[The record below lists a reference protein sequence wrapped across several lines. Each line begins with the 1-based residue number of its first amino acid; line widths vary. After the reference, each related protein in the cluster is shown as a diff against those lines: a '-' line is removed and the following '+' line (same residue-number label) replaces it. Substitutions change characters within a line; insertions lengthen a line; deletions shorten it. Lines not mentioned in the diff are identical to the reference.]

1 MSYDAT
7 LGRFT
12 TVCHREGNIPEIRIT
27 VDPEETR
34 RRQQTIER
42 WSRLEQQYQQSHPHA
57 APFVVACQLGNLQHV
72 RAAIL
77 AKLAAGLDVTAMVNL
92 KGQSIDGVM
101 IAPLMAA
108 VFLERI
114 PIVEILLEY
123 NADPATTI
131 RGGRNALYVAA
142 LRNTTTTIT
151 KKLLDN
157 MQLEDIN
164 KIDIKGRTPLDVCY
178 DNDESPIREELIDLI
193 RLKGGKRQWELA
205 YESAKGTVNEKYK
218 QVFPGGTPLVVA
230 CEKGRVE
237 DVVKMILDALAARM
251 DVTAMVNEIGTDSC
265 GDSGYTPLMI
275 AAYFKHSMIVKIL
288 LQNGADTAINNEYKN
303 NALHYA
309 VWDNET
315 ETTTTIVKLLLDNMK
330 LEDIN
335 QIDEDGDTPLDL
347 CYKSDE
353 SSIREQLINLI
364 RQKGGKQAEELLKR
378 DSNSD
383 GGSNKSQKTQLYLTS
398 SNLKF

>member
-178 DNDESPIREELIDLI
+178 DNDESPIR
-193 RLKGGKRQWELA
+193 
-205 YESAKGTVNEKYK
+205 GTVNEKYK